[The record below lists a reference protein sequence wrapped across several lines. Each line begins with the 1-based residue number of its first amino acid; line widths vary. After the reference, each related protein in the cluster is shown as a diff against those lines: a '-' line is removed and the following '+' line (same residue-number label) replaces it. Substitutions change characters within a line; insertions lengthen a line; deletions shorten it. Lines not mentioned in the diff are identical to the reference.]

1 MAENENMPLGWDD
14 EISGDEGGFDPV
26 EPGEYGFRVVSMERQ
41 YHNGSANMAPC
52 PVARVEIELTDAP
65 RAAHVFDRLFLNKKV
80 MWKIVT
86 FFTAIGLH
94 EKGDESPFKPDW
106 TRVVGRTGRVS
117 IGIHEYNG
125 NKYNEVKRWLAP
137 DAPTA
142 SQPAAQPAGAQYSAP
157 QGAQPMPPA
166 MQTQVSQAVAQAQQ
180 AQRPMAPGA
189 F

>member
-14 EISGDEGGFDPV
+14 EISEDEGGFDPV

-41 YHNGSANMAPC
+41 YHNGSANLAPC

-166 MQTQVSQAVAQAQQ
+166 MQAQVSQAVAQAQQ
-180 AQRPMAPGA
+180 AQRPMAPWA